1 MDLPASIARALAIP
15 ANDET
20 GSIHDVKHVVVMM
33 QDRSFDIFREDVL
46 ADRLPQVSWIVAP
59 KAYTEHG
66 NWPSNFGAWYV
77 SQMLDALTANPE
89 VWSKTVFFYMFD
101 ENDGFFDHMVPP
113 TPPQLR
119 AQGISTAGTTNE
131 LFTGSATYP
140 ASVFTPGPYG
150 HGVRVPMI
158 IISPWSKGG
167 GVNSQVFD
175 HTSLIRFLEHRFGV
189 LEPNITPAA
198 RLPAT

>member
-1 MDLPASIARALAIP
+1 MDFPASIARALAIP
-15 ANDET
+15 ANHET

-33 QDRSFDIFREDVL
+33 QDRSFDIFREDVP

-59 KAYTEHG
+59 EAHTEHG

-77 SQMLDALTANPE
+77 SGMLDALTANPE

-101 ENDGFFDHMVPP
+101 KNDGFFDHMVPP
-113 TPPQLR
+113 TPPK
-119 AQGISTAGTTNE
+119 

-150 HGVRVPMI
+150 HSVRVPMI

-167 GVNSQVFD
+167 G
-175 HTSLIRFLEHRFGV
+175 
-189 LEPNITPAA
+189 
-198 RLPAT
+198 

>member
-1 MDLPASIARALAIP
+1 MDFPASIARALAIP

-33 QDRSFDIFREDVL
+33 QDRS
-46 ADRLPQVSWIVAP
+46 RLPQVSRIVAP
-59 KAYTEHG
+59 EAYTEHG

-101 ENDGFFDHMVPP
+101 ENDGFFDHTVPP

-119 AQGISTAGTTNE
+119 AQGSSTAGTTNE

-167 GVNSQVFD
+167 G
-175 HTSLIRFLEHRFGV
+175 
-189 LEPNITPAA
+189 
-198 RLPAT
+198 

>member
-1 MDLPASIARALAIP
+1 MGFPASIARALAIP

-20 GSIHDVKHVVVMM
+20 GSIHDVKHVVMM

-59 KAYTEHG
+59 EACTEHG
-66 NWPSNFGAWYV
+66 NWPSNFGSWYV

-101 ENDGFFDHMVPP
+101 ENHGFFDHMVPP

-150 HGVRVPMI
+150 HSVRVPMI

-167 GVNSQVFD
+167 G
-175 HTSLIRFLEHRFGV
+175 
-189 LEPNITPAA
+189 
-198 RLPAT
+198 

>member
-1 MDLPASIARALAIP
+1 MGFPASIARALAIP

-59 KAYTEHG
+59 EAYTEHG
-66 NWPSNFGAWYV
+66 NWPSNFGARYV
-77 SQMLDALTANPE
+77 SGMLDALTAKQDSLLPYVRQE
-89 VWSKTVFFYMFD
+89 RWLLRPHGPAHSAKIIYRQRYVPRLCLHSRAVRPQRARAD
-101 ENDGFFDHMVPP
+101 DHH
-113 TPPQLR
+113 L
-119 AQGISTAGTTNE
+119 ALEQGW
-131 LFTGSATYP
+131 
-140 ASVFTPGPYG
+140 
-150 HGVRVPMI
+150 R
-158 IISPWSKGG
+158 
-167 GVNSQVFD
+167 VNSQVFD
-175 HTSLIRFLEHRFGV
+175 HNSLIRHLEQRFGV